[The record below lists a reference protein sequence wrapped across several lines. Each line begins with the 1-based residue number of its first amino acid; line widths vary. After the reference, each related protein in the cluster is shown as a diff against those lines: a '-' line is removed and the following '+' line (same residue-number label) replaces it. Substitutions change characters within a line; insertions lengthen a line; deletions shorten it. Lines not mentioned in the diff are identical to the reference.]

1 MDNTIINKSNN
12 KYIFIYIDPLYLN
25 KECCFTV
32 QWECHA
38 HDDTGSALGSSSV
51 DIHGDLYQN
60 IEVGDNSGQQ
70 MMMNLLSMIESLVFL
85 TNLTIL
91 IL

>member
-1 MDNTIINKSNN
+1 M
-12 KYIFIYIDPLYLN
+12 
-25 KECCFTV
+25 

-60 IEVGDNSGQQ
+60 IEVGDRPADNEESIVYDREPC
-70 MMMNLLSMIESLVFL
+70 LLDQTVTKE
-85 TNLTIL
+85 
-91 IL
+91 

>member
-1 MDNTIINKSNN
+1 M
-12 KYIFIYIDPLYLN
+12 
-25 KECCFTV
+25 

-60 IEVGDNSGQQ
+60 IEVGDKSSQQ
-70 MMMNLLSMIESLVFL
+70 MMMMMNLLWS
-85 TNLTIL
+85 IL
-91 IL
+91 LDQTDPKLKLKSKE

>member
-1 MDNTIINKSNN
+1 M
-12 KYIFIYIDPLYLN
+12 
-25 KECCFTV
+25 

-60 IEVGDNSGQQ
+60 IEVGDNSSQQ
-70 MMMNLLSMIESLVFL
+70 MMMMNLLWS
-85 TNLTIL
+85 IL
-91 IL
+91 LDHTDTKANAKE